1 MSLGSMITK
10 ARKDA
15 GLSIDDLSAA
25 TNIRVPLLRQMESDN
40 FSQCGGETY
49 ARGHLRNIATK
60 LNVDEQMFLT
70 AFEDEQMHV
79 DRSMQDLLV
88 ENNVM
93 REPRESRKV
102 SWKVLVA
109 ISVTT
114 LFIAGFAQF
123 FISNDSTPDI
133 PVALEETAAPTAEP
147 TVEPTAEPSAEP
159 TAAPTIVE
167 EAEPTDEPVV
177 STGEGV
183 EVIITATRGRSW
195 LYVSDSTGR
204 ALFSGQISQGAS
216 RTFTASEQLNLKV
229 GNAGGVDLM
238 VNGKKLD
245 PIGVDGQVVSVS
257 YGVDS

>member
-1 MSLGSMITK
+1 MITK

-25 TNIRVPLLRQMESDN
+25 TNIRAPLLRQIESDN

-60 LNVDEQMFLT
+60 LNVDPQLFLT

-88 ENNVM
+88 ENSVM
-93 REPRESRKV
+93 REPRENRKV

-109 ISVTT
+109 ISIST
-114 LFIAGFAQF
+114 LFIAGIGQIL
-123 FISNDSTPDI
+123 ISNNSTPDI
-133 PVALEETAAPTAEP
+133 PIALEETTEP
-147 TVEPTAEPSAEP
+147 STSAEP
-159 TAAPTIVE
+159 TTEPTAAVE
-167 EAEPTDEPVV
+167 EEPTDEPVI

-183 EVIITATRGRSW
+183 EVIITATRARSW
-195 LYVSDSTGR
+195 LFVSDSSGQT
-204 ALFSGQISQGAS
+204 LFSGQISRGTS
-216 RTFTASEQLNLKV
+216 KTFTASEQLNLKV
-229 GNAGGVDLM
+229 GNAGGVDLT
-238 VNGKKLD
+238 VNGRNLD